1 MRARVRLLRGVST
14 RWLRMGTNIL
24 VGILLTPFVLHR
36 LGDEGWGLY
45 VLIFSLT
52 GYFGLFDLGITAS
65 VQRYVAWFVAR
76 NEDENVNH
84 YVNTAFF
91 IYCLVGAAALVVS
104 VIGTLYVD
112 SIFRISPDF
121 HRSAQFLFLIVGAG
135 VAVGFPLGIFGGI
148 LEGLQRFPTV
158 DLTGIVGTL
167 VRAALV
173 VAVLTHGLGLLAVA
187 LVTVGM
193 RTLVPCIY
201 VVLVFRALPLRIHWK
216 HVDRKSFR
224 LLVNYSLPVLVFSL
238 GSQLFFAS
246 DEAITGMFISAASVA
261 YFAVGARIVR
271 YSTSFADA
279 VGSLFGPLSSHY
291 DATENL
297 GGQRKILIDGSRAC
311 ALTTFP
317 LMVLFLILGKPII
330 QVWVG
335 ARYLS
340 SYPILAVL
348 IVATGLTRSEETL
361 RYILQGMARHRPL
374 AWLRIAEGS
383 VNIVLS
389 VLLLHWF
396 GILGVALGTAIPM
409 TLSALFYYPPHLC
422 RILKTPLST
431 FVTRA
436 FLPPLAFC
444 VPLGAV
450 LFALKDL
457 FPKPSVATL
466 AIQAGGG
473 GLVYGALVLW
483 FVFTRDPLGLK
494 AKARLAEAIRGAFS
508 R

>member
-14 RWLRMGTNIL
+14 RWLRLGTGVL
-24 VGILLTPFVLHR
+24 VGIFLTPFVLHR

-45 VLIFSLT
+45 VLVFSLT

-76 NEDENVNH
+76 NEDENVNR

-91 IYCLVGAAALVVS
+91 IYCLVGIVTLVITM
-104 VIGTLYVD
+104 IGTVYVD
-112 SIFRISPDF
+112 HIFRVAPAY
-121 HRSAQFLFLIVGAG
+121 HQSAQWLFLIVGTG
-135 VAVGFPLGIFGGI
+135 VALGFPLGIFGGI

-158 DLTGIVGTL
+158 DLTGTAGTL

-173 VAVLTHGLGLLAVA
+173 VVVLTHGLGLLAVS
-187 LVTVGM
+187 LVTVGV
-193 RTLVPCIY
+193 RTLVPCVY
-201 VVLVFRALPLRIHWK
+201 VVLVLRALPLRFHWK
-216 HVDRKSFR
+216 FVDRKSFR
-224 LLVNYSLPVLVFSL
+224 LMVNYSLPVFVFSL

-271 YSTSFADA
+271 YSTSFTDA
-279 VGSLFGPLSSHY
+279 VGSMFGPLSSHY
-291 DATENL
+291 DATEDME
-297 GGQRKILIDGSRAC
+297 GQRKILIDGSRAC
-311 ALTTFP
+311 AFTSFP
-317 LMVLFLILGKPII
+317 LIVLFLILGKPII

-340 SYPILAVL
+340 SYSILAVL
-348 IVATGLTRSEETL
+348 IVAVGLTRSEETL

-374 AWLRIAEGS
+374 AYLRIAEGS
-383 VNIVLS
+383 ANVVLS
-389 VLLLHWF
+389 VLMLHWF

-422 RILKTPLST
+422 RILKTPLAT
-431 FVTRA
+431 FLTRA

-444 VPLGAV
+444 VPFGAA
-450 LFALKDL
+450 LLALKEL
-457 FPKPSVATL
+457 FPKPGVLTL
-466 AIQAGGG
+466 AVQAGAG

-483 FVFTRDPLGLK
+483 FVLTRDPLGLK
-494 AKARLAEAIRGAFS
+494 AKARLVEAIRGTLS